1 VGGGGVTLRIGV
13 PSALLAMAPTGG
25 HGKVW
30 QRTLSCLADRAD
42 IVELGGG
49 RRRMPGRHRRVDVVL
64 ADGHDELP
72 DTDAPVVAV
81 VHEAGWHTPELRA
94 LLHPAFLAGIE
105 DRTARA
111 VRGAARVITPS
122 ESSRRDVIALYD
134 LDATRVHVVPYG
146 VDATFAAGAPR
157 GVPAVQGPYVL
168 FAAMLHPRK
177 NLAAL
182 RQAMVL
188 LAVEGFDHRL
198 VVAGRPAVD
207 GSDVTAIAHEAAA
220 ELPGVPGR
228 VVFAGQ
234 PSDADLAALMAGA
247 AAYCLPSLY
256 EGFGLTVLEAMSCA
270 TPVVVSDRGALPEV
284 VGEAGL
290 VVAPEAEAIARAL
303 RTILADP
310 RLAGT
315 LAEAGRVRASQFRWE
330 RTAHGWLEVAR
341 AAARAS

>member
-1 VGGGGVTLRIGV
+1 M
-13 PSALLAMAPTGG
+13 PAALLAMEPMGG

-49 RRRMPGRHRRVDVVL
+49 RRWMPARHRRVDVVL

-72 DTDAPVVAV
+72 ETEAPVVGV
-81 VHEAGWHTPELRA
+81 IHEAGWHTPELRA

-105 DRTARA
+105 QRTARA
-111 VRGAARVITPS
+111 VRGAARVVTPS
-122 ESSRRDVIALYD
+122 ESSRRDVVALYD
-134 LDATRVHVVPYG
+134 LDAAAVHVVPYG
-146 VDATFAAGAPR
+146 VDATFADGASR
-157 GVPAVQGPYVL
+157 GVPAMQPPYVL

-177 NLAAL
+177 NLAVL
-182 RQAMVL
+182 RRAMAL
-188 LAVEGFDHRL
+188 LAADGFDHRL

-207 GSDVTAIAHEAAA
+207 GSDVAAITDQATA
-220 ELPGVPGR
+220 ELPGLPGR
-228 VVFAGQ
+228 VVFAGE
-234 PSDADLAALMAGA
+234 PSDADLAALMAAA

-290 VVAPEAEAIARAL
+290 VVAPEAEAVAGAL
-303 RTILADP
+303 RAILADP
-310 RLAGT
+310 QRAAA
-315 LAEAGRVRASQFRWE
+315 LAEAGRARASRFRWE
-330 RTAHGWLEVAR
+330 RTADGWLEVAR